1 MKLDKKGIKAIINL
15 AICFNLHILRK
26 ILPFGKIGGYRQFRE
41 YFPHQN
47 FAELNAPQKEGLLN
61 FQKCINCGM
70 CLRYFYPPGDYLYSP
85 QDISIFLYRDFQK
98 VKEQSNV
105 ILKSLECLP
114 RKNVCPFGVNVHGI
128 SLFLE

>member
-15 AICFNLHILRK
+15 AICFNLHTLRK
-26 ILPFGKIGGYRQFRE
+26 ILPFRKIGGYKLFRE
-41 YFPHQN
+41 HFPHQN
-47 FAELNAPQKEGLLN
+47 FAELNASQKEGLLN

-70 CLRYFYPPGDYLYSP
+70 CLRYFCPPGDYYSP

-98 VKEQSNV
+98 AKEEHSI

-114 RKNVCPFGVNVHGI
+114 RKNICPFGVNVDGI